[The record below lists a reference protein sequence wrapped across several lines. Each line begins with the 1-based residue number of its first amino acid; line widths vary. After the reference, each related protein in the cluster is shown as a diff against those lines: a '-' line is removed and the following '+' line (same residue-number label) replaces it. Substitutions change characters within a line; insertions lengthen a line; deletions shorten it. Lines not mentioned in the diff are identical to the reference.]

1 MIHFSKKFRSL
12 KNISIS
18 GCKTMSFSWGINR
31 IFLTKMQAV
40 TAYSKQRLKTT
51 DGGGEERG
59 GKKKRKKNQAS
70 PNKFPAAKPV

>member
-1 MIHFSKKFRSL
+1 
-12 KNISIS
+12 
-18 GCKTMSFSWGINR
+18 MSFSWGTRR

-40 TAYSKQRLKTT
+40 TAYSNQRLKTT

-59 GKKKRKKNQAS
+59 GKKKQAS